1 MLVREHLCRSCPS
14 SVFLLA
20 SIAAKYLVSGV
31 CPFTSE
37 RRPSFQ
43 IGRNVWIQIMRG
55 GKMARFQDKVILIS
69 GTGGG
74 LGRVAAMAFAK
85 EGARVLGCDVV
96 AEGYRSNR

>member
-1 MLVREHLCRSCPS
+1 
-14 SVFLLA
+14 
-20 SIAAKYLVSGV
+20 
-31 CPFTSE
+31 
-37 RRPSFQ
+37 
-43 IGRNVWIQIMRG
+43 MRG

-96 AEGYRSNR
+96 AEGSAETTQMVRDAGGEMISLEPLTIGVQTGL